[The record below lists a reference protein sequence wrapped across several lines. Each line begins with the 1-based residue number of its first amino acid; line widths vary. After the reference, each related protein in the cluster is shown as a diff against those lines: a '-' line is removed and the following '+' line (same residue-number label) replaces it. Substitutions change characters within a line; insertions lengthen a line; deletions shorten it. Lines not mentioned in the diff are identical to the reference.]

1 MIVFLGDPAGRPP
14 TSKRR
19 HVTANSIKQIK
30 VASPDSP
37 IFPAINS
44 SQSTAECGSRQECSF
59 AIDEKSEAE
68 KELIKFQSSLNDRR
82 KVFVH
87 NRNRSIHANK
97 QSTMFDSW
105 SAADLHV
112 SPSNNDAMAM
122 QTLGK
127 VWKSSAEEFLVS
139 KASYDA
145 EKLKNSYKS
154 ARGKSP
160 MLMTELFHQHMHKN
174 PRSAE
179 SLLFLKRP
187 FSANSSKM
195 PADLVALDLF
205 LSGSDM
211 IPDFKRVD
219 FRSSDS
225 NLLGIAPS
233 AVVILDNEASNGT
246 HSPGSV
252 VGIRTGMGAG
262 MNSILGTTS
271 PAIGTECNS
280 RVGTPSSTPI
290 RRMDSFASV
299 FSGDDDQVR
308 RIQRPKSS
316 TGIGQ
321 RENLLPSLLKSKS
334 DLSGVRQTNLELL
347 IDVQSNLNSKI
358 ALSQKGKFSPDKYST
373 DSQTGRNKNKRN
385 TQENDDLFS
394 ESEDI
399 NQIPLHELKLDE
411 SHYFGESAKIAFFAK
426 FRQLTVGLTSSTI
439 VRSGTASIRP
449 YTGKA
454 A

>member
-19 HVTANSIKQIK
+19 HVTANAIKQIK

-37 IFPAINS
+37 TFPAINS
-44 SQSTAECGSRQECSF
+44 PQSAAEASNRQEYLF
-59 AIDEKSEAE
+59 ATDEKSEAE
-68 KELIKFQSSLNDRR
+68 RELIKFQSSLNDRR

-105 SAADLHV
+105 SAADLHA

-160 MLMTELFHQHMHKN
+160 MLMTELFHQHRHKN

-179 SLLFLKRP
+179 SLLFQKRP

-195 PADLVALDLF
+195 PADLVALDIF
-205 LSGSDM
+205 LSGSEL
-211 IPDFKRVD
+211 IQDFKTVD
-219 FRSSDS
+219 FRSSNS
-225 NLLGIAPS
+225 NLLGVAPP
-233 AVVILDNEASNGT
+233 AVVAVLDNDAFSST
-246 HSPGSV
+246 HGPGSGV
-252 VGIRTGMGAG
+252 GMGMGVGIG
-262 MNSILGTTS
+262 SLLGTTS
-271 PAIGTECNS
+271 PAIGSECNS
-280 RVGTPSSTPI
+280 RIGTPSSTPI

-299 FSGDDDQVR
+299 FSGDDDRER
-308 RIQRPKSS
+308 RTQRPKSS

-321 RENLLPSLLKSKS
+321 RENFLPSLQKSKS
-334 DLSGVRQTNLELL
+334 DLSGVRQTNLE
-347 IDVQSNLNSKI
+347 IQSEVQSNLNSRI
-358 ALSQKGKFSPDKYST
+358 ALSQKGKFSPDKYSSDT
-373 DSQTGRNKNKRN
+373 QTGRNKNKRK
-385 TQENDDLFS
+385 TEEIDDLFS
-394 ESEDI
+394 ESGDV
-399 NQIPLHELKLDE
+399 NQTPLDKLKLDE

-439 VRSGTASIRP
+439 VRSGTSSIRP
-449 YTGKA
+449 YTGETS
-454 A
+454 